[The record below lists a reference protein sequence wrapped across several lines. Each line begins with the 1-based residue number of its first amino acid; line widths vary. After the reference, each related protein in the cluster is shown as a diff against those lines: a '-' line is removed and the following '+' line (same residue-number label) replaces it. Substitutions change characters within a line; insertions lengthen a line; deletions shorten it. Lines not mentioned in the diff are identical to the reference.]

1 MSKFKLTVLGLV
13 SAVSVVAQNND
24 KGTFSGNFMSN
35 AQFYDRDAKIGATTE
50 VYNKYKSSADA
61 FLYMNYD
68 IKDYSFSLRYDV
80 FNNSPLLNPQ
90 SVYNKQGIG
99 FWQASRDIKNL
110 NITVGYFYDQFA
122 SGMIFRAYEERLL
135 GLDYAIQGARV
146 KYQHK
151 NLSLKA
157 FAGQQKGNIFSG
169 DRFSTSP
176 QAIKGANAEYLTKF
190 KQLRVMFGAS
200 AVNRSLDQ
208 ETMNAVA
215 AQINAQSLA
224 ERFDPKYNTVAVNGY
239 TRLTYKNLSWYGEY
253 NYKTKEAIANQD
265 ASKLTNNQ
273 GKLYYTTLNYSKT
286 GLGKKQQASFGLNT
300 QYKRIDHFSFRTS
313 PLEQLN
319 NGLVAYIPSITRQ
332 NTYRLLARYNAVT
345 QLLGEEAIQGELIF
359 TPKRGTTITL
369 NGSYVNSLKANGD
382 SMGNPKHL
390 FSEYYGEIQH
400 KFSKKLKGKLG
411 AQSIFYCQSRYEQ
424 KIEDS
429 TYHDVKAFTPFMEL
443 TYKFSKKTSLRVEA
457 QYLKTGQ
464 DLGSF
469 ANAIVELNHAPH
481 WSFSVGDMVNIE
493 PHRSSF
499 SQGVVSDEIIH
510 YYSSYIGYTD
520 GPTVFNVAYIKQVQ
534 GVNCTGGICRV
545 EPAFS
550 GLRFTLSTSF

>member
-1 MSKFKLTVLGLV
+1 MTRFTLTVL
-13 SAVSVVAQNND
+13 SFVAAATGFAQSND

-35 AQFYDRDAKIGATTE
+35 AQFYDRDKEIGATTE

-61 FLYMNYD
+61 FLFMNYD
-68 IKDYSFSLRYDV
+68 IKNYSFSLRYDV

-135 GLDYAIQGARV
+135 GLDYAVQGVRV
-146 KYQHK
+146 KYNYK
-151 NLSLKA
+151 NLALKA
-157 FAGQQKGNIFSG
+157 FAGDQKGNIFTG
-169 DRFSTSP
+169 DRFTTSP
-176 QAIKGANAEYLTKF
+176 QALKGANAEYQFRYRGMRFLT
-190 KQLRVMFGAS
+190 GTS
-200 AVNRSLDQ
+200 AVNRTLDQ
-208 ETMNAVA
+208 GTMNAVA
-215 AQINAQSLA
+215 SQINALPVS
-224 ERFDPKYNTVAVNGY
+224 ERFDPKYNTVALNGY
-239 TRLTYKNLSWYGEY
+239 ARVSMGNLSWYGEY

-265 ASKLTNNQ
+265 ASKLINRD
-273 GKLYYTTLNYSKT
+273 GRIYFSTLNFSKA
-286 GLGKKQQASFGLNT
+286 GLGKNKQMSFGVNT
-300 QYKRIDHFSFRTS
+300 QFKRIENFSFRTS

-319 NGLVAYIPSITRQ
+319 NGLVSYIPSITRQ

-345 QLLGEEAIQGELIF
+345 QFLGEEAYQGELII

-369 NGSYVNSLKANGD
+369 NASKVNSLKENGD
-382 SMGNPKHL
+382 SLGNAKHL

-400 KFSKKLKGKLG
+400 KFSKKLKAKLG
-411 AQSIFYCQSRYEQ
+411 VQSIFYCQSRYEQ

-429 TYHDVKAFTPFMEL
+429 TYKDVKALTPFMEL
-443 TYKFSKKTSLRVEA
+443 TYKFTKKTSLRVEA
-457 QYLKTGQ
+457 QYLQTGQ

-481 WSFSVGDMVNIE
+481 WSFSVGDMVNVD

-499 SQGVVSDEIIH
+499 SQGVISDKIIH
-510 YYSSYIGYTD
+510 YYSSYIGYTE
-520 GPTVFNVAYIKQVQ
+520 GPTVFTLAYIKQVQ

>member
-1 MSKFKLTVLGLV
+1 
-13 SAVSVVAQNND
+13 
-24 KGTFSGNFMSN
+24 
-35 AQFYDRDAKIGATTE
+35 
-50 VYNKYKSSADA
+50 
-61 FLYMNYD
+61 
-68 IKDYSFSLRYDV
+68 
-80 FNNSPLLNPQ
+80 
-90 SVYNKQGIG
+90 
-99 FWQASRDIKNL
+99 
-110 NITVGYFYDQFA
+110 
-122 SGMIFRAYEERLL
+122 
-135 GLDYAIQGARV
+135 
-146 KYQHK
+146 
-151 NLSLKA
+151 
-157 FAGQQKGNIFSG
+157 
-169 DRFSTSP
+169 
-176 QAIKGANAEYLTKF
+176 
-190 KQLRVMFGAS
+190 
-200 AVNRSLDQ
+200 
-208 ETMNAVA
+208 MNAVA
-215 AQINAQSLA
+215 SQINSLPVS
-224 ERFDPKYNTVAVNGY
+224 ERFNPKYNTVALNGY

-253 NYKTKEAIANQD
+253 NYKTREAIANQD
-265 ASKLTNNQ
+265 ASKLINTD
-273 GKLYYTTLNYSKT
+273 GKLYYSTLNYSKA
-286 GLGKKQQASFGLNT
+286 GLGKKKQMSFGINT

-345 QLLGEEAIQGELIF
+345 QLLGEEAYQGELIF

-369 NGSYVNSLKANGD
+369 NASHVNSLKANGD
-382 SMGNPKHL
+382 SLGNAKHL

-400 KFSKKLKGKLG
+400 KFSKTLKGKLG
-411 AQSIFYCQSRYEQ
+411 VQSIFYCQSRYEQ

-429 TYHDVKAFTPFMEL
+429 TYHDVKAFTPFMEV

-469 ANAIVELNHAPH
+469 ANGIIELNHAPH

-499 SQGVVSDEIIH
+499 SKGVISDEIIH

-520 GPTVFNVAYIKQVQ
+520 GPTVFTVAYIKQVQ

-550 GLRFTLSTSF
+550 GLRLTLSTSF